1 MSKCG
6 GGCLNLTDP
15 WMLHEIKILWWLD
28 INMFI
33 LILAKC
39 YVPCGTIYWWRL
51 QKSLL
56 LRNMK
61 KLKGLHC
68 NLPYR
73 LIKLMIKYF
82 KKWESHPISVVIH
95 ITMSFK
101 CSKYRKHFVT
111 GNTYIQIDVD
121 VYSLI
126 ALITDVVKLRYYQ
139 LPCWTPSTP
148 PPFLDSSIAIW
159 TCTLMVG
166 LYKHLW
172 PQGPPS

>member
-1 MSKCG
+1 MNFECMHMSKCG

-15 WMLHEIKILWWLD
+15 WILHGIKINIVLLMTRWLD

-33 LILAKC
+33 SILAKC

-56 LRNMK
+56 LHNMK

-121 VYSLI
+121 VYSFN
-126 ALITDVVKLRYYQ
+126 
-139 LPCWTPSTP
+139 CFNNW
-148 PPFLDSSIAIW
+148 
-159 TCTLMVG
+159 CC
-166 LYKHLW
+166 
-172 PQGPPS
+172 